1 MLTEEPFG
9 QSLCNKTAVICI
21 RRIYTL
27 FPLQI
32 NYADGIADG
41 RDGIFQ
47 TSFDQGYVDG
57 LRTGL
62 ELAKLSNFFDTL
74 PTAGTD
80 NALAKE
86 RVLYQ
91 EMKLEKATDKSHFK
105 YLDHQTEPLS
115 VVSDK
120 QKTYIDDLLQR
131 CSETLPVTTDL
142 LKQRVD

>member
-1 MLTEEPFG
+1 MLTEESFG
-9 QSLCNKTAVICI
+9 QSQCNKTAVICI

-27 FPLQI
+27 FSLQI

-41 RDGIFQ
+41 REKVFQ

-62 ELAKLSNFFDTL
+62 ELAKLSNFFGTL

-80 NALAKE
+80 NALEKE
-86 RVLYQ
+86 YILYQ
-91 EMKLEKATDKSHFK
+91 QMKLEKATDKSHFK
-105 YLDHQTEPLS
+105 YLEYQTEPLS

-120 QKTYIDDLLQR
+120 QRTYIDDLLQR

-142 LKQRVD
+142 FKSRAD